1 VREKSESFS
10 DFTIS
15 FPLSNNDVFQAL
27 MMGREVSVNANVL
40 AGNTVGDGVNVA
52 PSNPDEGVDVF
63 ERFRQEDEA
72 AKREKMSVARKIEKE
87 KKGREERVRIIGL
100 KQTRK
105 RKEYPSVDL
114 ARDTW
119 VSGEVN
125 THAFIFLT
133 IRLIID
139 LKQRINLTYHNN
151 FD

>member
-1 VREKSESFS
+1 MRG
-10 DFTIS
+10 
-15 FPLSNNDVFQAL
+15 L
-27 MMGREVSVNANVL
+27 EVSFGINALASNIADDWVNVTPSDHNE
-40 AGNTVGDGVNVA
+40 GVNV
-52 PSNPDEGVDVF
+52 F
-63 ERFRQEDEA
+63 EHFRKQGEV
-72 AKREKMSVARKIEKE
+72 AKKRKKSIGRKTE
-87 KKGREERVRIIGL
+87 KKRGSEANGVRIIGL

-139 LKQRINLTYHNN
+139 LKERINLTYHNN

>member
-1 VREKSESFS
+1 
-10 DFTIS
+10 
-15 FPLSNNDVFQAL
+15 
-27 MMGREVSVNANVL
+27 MNVL
-40 AGNTVGDGVNVA
+40 G
-52 PSNPDEGVDVF
+52 
-63 ERFRQEDEA
+63 
-72 AKREKMSVARKIEKE
+72 KRMKLLRGKKMSVARKIEKE

-139 LKQRINLTYHNN
+139 LKERINLTYHNN

>member
-1 VREKSESFS
+1 MREKSESFS

-87 KKGREERVRIIGL
+87 KKGREERVRIIIAV
-100 KQTRK
+100 RAIV
-105 RKEYPSVDL
+105 P
-114 ARDTW
+114 
-119 VSGEVN
+119 
-125 THAFIFLT
+125 FF
-133 IRLIID
+133 
-139 LKQRINLTYHNN
+139 
-151 FD
+151 